1 MYSELMVGDDPQ
13 SSGRREE
20 KMQERFGSTLGRR
33 IVLLGTPLALSV
45 LMVFHPAP
53 YDDINGE
60 LVPIAGWW
68 TVLHTLQFVLFALM
82 GAALWMLTYGL
93 SSSIALTLSRLAAA
107 IFVVFYDAGDA
118 IAGISTGILAHAAQE
133 GELAQRAAVAAI
145 ETIFHDPLK
154 NGLFEI
160 GEYAWVV
167 ALATAGFALY
177 RADAPRIPLVLLV
190 VPAIFLK
197 FFDHAF
203 PYGSLAFGSFF
214 VVACWLELEWGRPT
228 LAVRPRRVS

>member
-1 MYSELMVGDDPQ
+1 MVRDTPR

-20 KMQERFGSTLGRR
+20 KVEQFSSTLVRR
-33 IVLLGTPLALSV
+33 IFLLGTPLTLTV
-45 LMVFHPAP
+45 LMIFHPYP
-53 YDDINGE
+53 YDDIKGE
-60 LVPIAGWW
+60 FVPIAVWW
-68 TVLHTLQFVLFALM
+68 TVLHTLQFVLFPLM
-82 GAALWMLTYGL
+82 GAALWALTDGL
-93 SSSIALTLSRLAAA
+93 RGIAVTLSRIAAA

-118 IAGISTGILAHAAQE
+118 IAGISTGILAYAARE

-145 ETIFHDPLK
+145 EMIFHDPLK

-203 PYGSLAFGSFF
+203 PYGSLA
-214 VVACWLELEWGRPT
+214 
-228 LAVRPRRVS
+228 